1 MDISSAVVGQELA
14 QVTAQAAPMDMR
26 SVLDRLNACVYTKDL
41 AGRYTFANQS
51 VCQLLG
57 VPLQEI
63 LGKDDSVFFDLSVY
77 KQHQDADRQVLKT
90 GQTLEQKDVMV
101 LKRDGQMHIHW
112 SVKSPLYSPQGEIAG
127 LCCVSTELPNPTG
140 DNNVAQ
146 SSRVRVFVL
155 SDFQLMLQ
163 SLANL
168 IRSRPERYVLQGVSD
183 TLDTDRPP
191 WGECKPDVV
200 LLDLDGDPERSLAWL
215 RHWRAAID
223 LKALLMTRHETPAI
237 YDQAMLAGARGLID
251 RRSSP
256 EHLLVALERVCKG
269 EIWLD
274 HASTARLLGG
284 LTDRDQRKA
293 VDPVAS
299 QLALLTQREQTIL
312 GALLAHGGEPAKVVA
327 TRLHISE
334 STLRNHLT
342 SIYEKVGVSNRNGLL
357 SHALRSGLAERLA
370 PQGHPGE

>member
-1 MDISSAVVGQELA
+1 MDKSNFVAGNGAAQLVVTD
-14 QVTAQAAPMDMR
+14 VH
-26 SVLDRLNACVYTKDL
+26 SVLDHLGACVYTKDL
-41 AGRYTFANQS
+41 AGRYTFANQR
-51 VCQLLG
+51 VCQFFG
-57 VPLQEI
+57 VPLQEV
-63 LGKDDSVFFDLSVY
+63 LGKDDSVFFDLSIY
-77 KQHQDADRQVLKT
+77 KQLKAADQQVLRT
-90 GQTLEQKDVMV
+90 GQTVEQKEVAV
-101 LKRDGQMHIHW
+101 LKRDGQMHVHW
-112 SVKSPLYSPQGEIAG
+112 SVKSPLYNPQGEITG
-127 LCCVSTELPNPTG
+127 LCGISTELPNSTG
-140 DNNVAQ
+140 DSNSAQ
-146 SSRVRVFVL
+146 SAKVRVFVL
-155 SDFQLMLQ
+155 SDFQLVLQ

-168 IRSRPERYVLQGVSD
+168 IQSRPERYILQGFSD
-183 TLDTDRPP
+183 AFETDSPP

-200 LLDLDGDPERSLAWL
+200 LLDLDGDPDRSLSWL
-215 RHWRAAID
+215 RHWRSEID

-251 RRSSP
+251 RRASL

-284 LTDRDQRKA
+284 LTDRESRKA

-357 SHALRSGLAERLA
+357 SHALRSGLAARLA
-370 PQGHPGE
+370 PQSHPGEP